1 MRRRKAILL
10 LLWGRWIHFQNS
22 SNGDMYPK
30 YPSEL
35 KTTILCNY
43 TAFAYNMC
51 VLYNIVY
58 KMGSLLVSCKTVF
71 KEAFHYFIEW
81 FKTKKFTERNC
92 FGWLNESKPTF
103 CVSKEKPRK
112 LIALWACEA
121 MYFVFCGLQMNY
133 FSVFPFLPGNHI
145 IFNISSMC
153 GCVCVCVVARRQPW
167 PHCV

>member
-1 MRRRKAILL
+1 
-10 LLWGRWIHFQNS
+10 
-22 SNGDMYPK
+22 MYPK
-30 YPSEL
+30 YSSEL
-35 KTTILCNY
+35 KTTISCGY

-92 FGWLNESKPTF
+92 SGWLNESKPTF

-112 LIALWACEA
+112 LIALWAWEA
-121 MYFVFCGLQMNY
+121 MY
-133 FSVFPFLPGNHI
+133 SVVCEWTTFLFFLSFPGITLFLKFLLCAGACVWLREGNHGRI
-145 IFNISSMC
+145 VFN
-153 GCVCVCVVARRQPW
+153 Q
-167 PHCV
+167 H